1 MVPSPKKAYGD
12 EQEFLYFPCIS
23 QQMSHGVHHKA
34 FWFRGEFIS
43 DGIYFN
49 KMEQS
54 ALLLHRNV
62 SYSFKGK
69 QKNINFNCH
78 GHISN
83 YGIKLRALTIKPQ
96 TVP

>member
-12 EQEFLYFPCIS
+12 EQEFYIFLVFHNRCHMVFTIRPFDS
-23 QQMSHGVHHKA
+23 VENLFQMA
-34 FWFRGEFIS
+34 F
-43 DGIYFN
+43 YFN
-49 KMEQS
+49 KTEQS